1 GRWFLFADAVSAGVA
16 AAQAARGGY
25 RGDPALLDANWFAD
39 THGIALDTGCLTDGL
54 GRGSIYPRLSL
65 KPFCSAKQGIA
76 AIEAFRTILAA
87 GVRPDAITRVRV
99 HVPPAYAGMIATRAE
114 PAARQSTLVSVAH
127 QIALAAYAPAQLH
140 DVDRSNAAADEA
152 VGRL

>member
-76 AIEAFRTILAA
+76 AIEAFRTILASGLRA
-87 GVRPDAITRVRV
+87 DAITRVRV
-99 HVPPAYAGMIATRAE
+99 CVPPAYAGMISTRAE
-114 PAARQSTLVSVAH
+114 QGARQSTMVSIAH
-127 QIALAAYAPAQLH
+127 QIALAAIAPAQFY
-140 DVDRSNAAADEA
+140 DVDRSSTA
-152 VGRL
+152 VTD